1 MTSMDWTLLLI
12 AFAALTVVSF
22 ISGFIRGL
30 RPFWPLLRRI
40 YRDVRTARRIHRT
53 EDHDA

>member
-1 MTSMDWTLLLI
+1 MDWTLLLI